1 MKKWVSL
8 MLAIVLTLS
17 VFTGCAG
24 TQNQTAENKSI
35 GSSAGIFYDITGIP
49 PEKTVMTV
57 SGVNISAEEYLYWM
71 AYMGASLEYNIINYN
86 AYYGM
91 YEDLVNEDGKLNW
104 SGEFQDGKS
113 LAQYLKDETESTIA
127 FYTAIDL
134 MAQKYDVGLDEADKA
149 SIVNSLNAAISELGG
164 QEEFDAYLRKLGISQ
179 ETFEDLSASS
189 YLFDNLLLLVL
200 QEGTDLYLAPE
211 KYNNYATYADH
222 ILFMTI
228 DGDSGKPLSA
238 DLVAQQKVLAEQ
250 TLEAIRTS
258 EDPIATFT
266 ELADKYSEDTG
277 RANNPNG
284 YIYKPNTM
292 VESFEKAAAAL
303 EPGQISDIV
312 ESDYGYHIILRKD
325 LLEALE
331 ADPQQR
337 VSLAET
343 HLTTLLTLLAKDATI
358 EIMDDIKD
366 LDIGKFYGDYTAAV
380 EQVALENADAAAQ
393 KARAEAGIAEPTKA
407 AE

>member
-250 TLEAIRTS
+250 TLEAIRTA

-331 ADPQQR
+331 DDPEQR

-358 EIMDDIKD
+358 EILDDIKD
-366 LDIGKFYGDYTAAV
+366 LDVGKFYEDYAVAV